1 MAPRSESGLLL
12 ETLKKLGKSDLKTFQ
27 WHLIKG
33 DVLDGLCSIPKAE
46 LEFADRE
53 DTVDKMVETYT
64 AKDAVKIT
72 LAILKEIRQV
82 NLAMELND
90 EYTALA
96 LAGGPGQVGEAGA
109 GRGSSAVQPITI
121 SAQNGGFV
129 FSPIMTGNTV
139 AGSIHFPTG
148 PAASQHPRP

>member
-12 ETLKKLGKSDLKTFQ
+12 ETLKELGKSDLKTFQ
-27 WHLIKG
+27 WHLMKG
-33 DVLDGLCSIPKAE
+33 DVLDGFCSIPKAR
-46 LEFADRE
+46 LECADRE
-53 DTVDKMVETYT
+53 DTVDLMVETYT

-72 LAILKEIRQV
+72 VAILEEMRQR
-82 NLAMELND
+82 NLAKELND
-90 EYTALA
+90 KYTA

-121 SAQNGGFV
+121 SAQTGSFV

-139 AGSIHFPTG
+139 AGSVNFPTG
-148 PAASQHPRP
+148 PAASQHPGP

>member
-33 DVLDGLCSIPKAE
+33 DVLDGFGSIPKAE

-82 NLAMELND
+82 NVAMELND
-90 EYTALA
+90 EYTA

-121 SAQNGGFV
+121 SAQNGAFV
-129 FSPIMTGNTV
+129 FSPIMTGITV
-139 AGSIHFPTG
+139 GGSIHFPTG
-148 PAASQHPRP
+148 SAASQHPRP

>member
-12 ETLKKLGKSDLKTFQ
+12 ETLKNLGKSDLKTFQ
-27 WHLIKG
+27 WHLMKG
-33 DVLDGLCSIPKAE
+33 VLDGFCSIPKAE
-46 LEFADRE
+46 LECADRE
-53 DTVDKMVETYT
+53 DTVDKMVATYT

-72 LAILKEIRQV
+72 LAILVEMKQC
-82 NLAMELND
+82 NLAKELND
-90 EYTALA
+90 KYTA

-109 GRGSSAVQPITI
+109 RRGSSPVQPITI
-121 SAQNGGFV
+121 SAQTGAFV

-139 AGSIHFPTG
+139 GGSVNFPTG

>member
-12 ETLKKLGKSDLKTFQ
+12 KTLKQLGKSDLKTFQ

-33 DVLDGLCSIPKAE
+33 DVLDGFCSIPKAE

-64 AKDAVKIT
+64 AKGAVKIT

-82 NLAMELND
+82 NLAEKLND
-90 EYTALA
+90 EYT
-96 LAGGPGQVGEAGA
+96 AGGPGQVGEAGA

-121 SAQNGGFV
+121 SAQNGAFV

-139 AGSIHFPTG
+139 GGSIHIPTG
-148 PAASQHPRP
+148 SAASQNPRP

>member
-33 DVLDGLCSIPKAE
+33 DVLDGFCSIPKAE

-72 LAILKEIRQV
+72 LAILKEIRQI

-96 LAGGPGQVGEAGA
+96 GRPGQAGEAGA

-129 FSPIMTGNTV
+129 FSPIMTGNAV

>member
-27 WHLIKG
+27 WHLISG
-33 DVLDGLCSIPKAE
+33 DVLEGFCSIPKAG

-72 LAILKEIRQV
+72 LAILKEIKQI

-90 EYTALA
+90 KYTA

-129 FSPIMTGNTV
+129 FSPILTGNTV
-139 AGSIHFPTG
+139 AGSVNFPTG
-148 PAASQHPRP
+148 PAASQHPGP